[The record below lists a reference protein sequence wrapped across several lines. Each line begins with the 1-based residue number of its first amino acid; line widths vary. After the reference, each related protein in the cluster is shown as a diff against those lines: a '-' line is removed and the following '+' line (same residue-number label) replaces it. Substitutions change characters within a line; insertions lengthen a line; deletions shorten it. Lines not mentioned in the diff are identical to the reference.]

1 MNKNGFRALIW
12 VNFSGATVDHL
23 IKNTLVIF
31 IGFQAQSEQL
41 AAQFTTLGLA
51 LFMLPSVLLSGL
63 AGQWGDN
70 HQKLPLFKKLK
81 TIEYVIIIVICYGL
95 YINNLYLLCLLLLPV
110 GIIACLTGPLKLAMI
125 DERVEK
131 QQRSQS
137 STLFQL
143 SSIIA
148 ILIGSA
154 LAGGLLH
161 VGLKMA
167 ITGILL
173 CTFINAIGVYQ
184 QKNIAIKH
192 KITHNKS
199 PSPRSFYTQ
208 YQHMFKTIKQDPKLV
223 LGCLL
228 ISFYWFFINLSYSQM
243 TTLAKYQLNI
253 NEVNT
258 SMLFV
263 VMTVAIAC
271 GSLVFLILNTR
282 LSQGKIIFVGSM
294 SFALGY
300 AALSMMIAFKENLPI
315 ISLLSEF
322 QQVIII
328 ISLSNLF
335 SSQLLFLGYALLQ
348 VNGVDTQKTTI
359 FAASNVISA
368 AGMIASATLI
378 SLALH
383 YNVNIK
389 SLFLIYSLLSLGGGV
404 MLWKLCISQEKKSL
418 QQTVFP
424 SLTD

>member
-1 MNKNGFRALIW
+1 MNKKGFRALIW

-41 AAQFTTLGLA
+41 AAQFTTLALA
-51 LFMLPSVLLSGL
+51 LFMLPCVLLSGL

-81 TIEYVIIIVICYGL
+81 TIEYVIIILICYGL
-95 YINNLYLLCLLLLPV
+95 YINNPYLLCVLLLPI

-125 DERVEK
+125 DERVDK
-131 QQRSQS
+131 QRRSQS

-148 ILIGSA
+148 ILMGTA
-154 LAGGLLH
+154 LAGGLLQA
-161 VGLKMA
+161 GLNMA
-167 ITGILL
+167 ITGILV
-173 CTFINAIGVYQ
+173 CTCINAIGVYQ
-184 QKNIAIKH
+184 QKNISIA
-192 KITHNKS
+192 HNIARKKP
-199 PSPRSFYTQ
+199 PSPRSFCTQ
-208 YQHMFKTIKQDPKLV
+208 YQHMFQTIKQDPKLV

-228 ISFYWFFINLSYSQM
+228 ISYYWFFINLSYSQM
-243 TTLAKYQLNI
+243 TTFAKYQLNI

-258 SMLFV
+258 SLLFV
-263 VMTVAIAC
+263 VMTVAIAF
-271 GSLVFLILNTR
+271 GSLLFLILNTR
-282 LSQGKIIFVGSM
+282 LSQAKIIIVGSM
-294 SFALGY
+294 SATLGY
-300 AALSMMIAFKENLPI
+300 ATLSMMIAFKENEPT

-322 QQVIII
+322 QQVIIVI
-328 ISLSNLF
+328 ALSNLF

-348 VNGVDTQKTTI
+348 VNGAETQKTTI

-368 AGMIASATLI
+368 AGMIASAILI

-383 YNVNIK
+383 YHVNIK
-389 SLFLIYSLLSLGGGV
+389 SLFLIYSLLSLCGGL
-404 MLWKLCISQEKKSL
+404 MLWRQCISQETKSL
-418 QQTVFP
+418 KQTVSP